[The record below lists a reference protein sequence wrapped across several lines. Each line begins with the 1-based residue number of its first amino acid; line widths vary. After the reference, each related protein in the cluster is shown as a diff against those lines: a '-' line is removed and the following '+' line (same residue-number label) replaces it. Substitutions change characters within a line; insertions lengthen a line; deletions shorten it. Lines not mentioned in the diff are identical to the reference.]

1 LWETILSE
9 KSKELVYLVDDD
21 ESVRQSFSML
31 FLSAGIENECFR
43 CAEDFLAI
51 DPREQNSCL
60 VTDIKMSG
68 LSGLDLQKELV
79 ARGLG
84 IPIIFVTAFDTAES
98 RQEAKRA
105 GASGYFTKPVDDS
118 ALLDSIHWALSHKE
132 K

>member
-1 LWETILSE
+1 MSE

-31 FLSAGIENECFR
+31 FLSAGIENECFS

-51 DPREQNSCL
+51 NPREKSSCL

-79 ARGLG
+79 ARGVD
-84 IPIIFVTAFDTAES
+84 IPIIFVTAFDTAVS
-98 RQEAKRA
+98 RKEAKRA
-105 GASGYFTKPVDDS
+105 GASGYFRKPVDDH
-118 ALLDSIHWALSHKE
+118 ALLDSIRWALSNNE
-132 K
+132 

>member
-1 LWETILSE
+1 LSD
-9 KSKELVYLVDDD
+9 KFKELVYLVDDD
-21 ESVRQSFSML
+21 ESVRQGFSML
-31 FLSAGIENECFR
+31 FLSAGIENECFS

-51 DPREQNSCL
+51 TPREKSSCL

-79 ARGLG
+79 ARGLD

-98 RQEAKRA
+98 RQEAKRV
-105 GASGYFTKPVDDS
+105 GASGYFRKPVDDS
-118 ALLDSIHWALSHKE
+118 ALLDSIHWALSNKE